1 MHRTELISVATN
13 GAADDFTLTLL
24 ASAPGGGK
32 SDTMIEEMATTTAIY
47 LFVLPRIDLIK
58 EQAARLQD
66 MAAAAGRSPSIVPV
80 HSDLPSVKRGVV
92 RALREAIDN
101 AVSPHAVIVTTHS
114 AAMGLRSDE
123 FKGLHVRWDE
133 LPEAATPSGSIGLAT
148 SWPAMHERYSLT
160 PSGEAGWYRV
170 SLRPGAA
177 NFSLGQI
184 RGDVGGNKLAEFH
197 RLASSGSRVVEVD
210 IAAWEDAG
218 VPGASPVRWR
228 SIWSLSAL
236 GSAASVK
243 VAAAGYP
250 GSFADHAVRRAG
262 GVHVEVIHVGGPRT
276 GQSQIRIYYYAEH
289 PGSTGWWEQNEGR
302 SCLVAISRHLEAIEF
317 DGYWASNSAIED
329 FFYGRFDGA
338 DQVRAKM
345 AGTNSLRHHTSCALI
360 YSAKA
365 TPDDEAIIKALGLN
379 REDIQTAREDED
391 VYQFVCRGAIRDPGY
406 SGDYAVYLYDHGQA
420 ERLRN
425 RLIGAGYTVVST
437 EPVTEAGI
445 LDVVRPLHSR
455 DKKLISATANE
466 TAAER
471 DARLKAQD
479 AKRKR
484 DSRGALKEI
493 NIANGTYKG
502 KGRPK
507 GSSKPST

>member
-1 MHRTELISVATN
+1 MRISPCVAMIAAVLSNGISACGLYVPDKGLLPESNREARAIYEEKLIRHINCEIKTAITHVYTTKNVPWIREWGTAITVLITTQDQSGINPTIALLSPMANAISVFPTGGNVVTPRSTTIGLGGAFSANATRSETIQ
-13 GAADDFTLTLL
+13 FT
-24 ASAPGGGK
+24 
-32 SDTMIEEMATTTAIY
+32 Y
-47 LFVLPRIDLIK
+47 LNSDLIRETK
-58 EQAARLQD
+58 PGETCEDLQ
-66 MAAAAGRSPSIVPV
+66 GG
-80 HSDLPSVKRGVV
+80 L
-92 RALREAIDN
+92 AIDGNLKIADFIYDKAFIADLGN
-101 AVSPHAVIVTTHS
+101 AQV
-114 AAMGLRSDE
+114 
-123 FKGLHVRWDE
+123 
-133 LPEAATPSGSIGLAT
+133 
-148 SWPAMHERYSLT
+148 
-160 PSGEAGWYRV
+160 
-170 SLRPGAA
+170 
-177 NFSLGQI
+177 
-184 RGDVGGNKLAEFH
+184 
-197 RLASSGSRVVEVD
+197 
-210 IAAWEDAG
+210 
-218 VPGASPVRWR
+218 
-228 SIWSLSAL
+228 
-236 GSAASVK
+236 
-243 VAAAGYP
+243 
-250 GSFADHAVRRAG
+250 
-262 GVHVEVIHVGGPRT
+262 
-276 GQSQIRIYYYAEH
+276 
-289 PGSTGWWEQNEGR
+289 
-302 SCLVAISRHLEAIEF
+302 
-317 DGYWASNSAIED
+317 
-329 FFYGRFDGA
+329 YGRFDGA